1 MKIIK
6 TKFKD
11 LFIIKRPI
19 HHDNRGFLKELFEQK
34 KFKKKFIFDYFSLSK
49 KNVIRGLHIQ
59 LKKPQTKLISVING
73 KIFDVVLDCRKES
86 PTFGK
91 HFTIYISAK
100 DNTSLYI
107 PDGFAHGFCSL
118 EDNTVLYYKNS
129 NYRNKKYELGILW
142 NDKNL
147 KIKWPIK
154 KPIIS
159 LKDKKNLSFSKFLN
173 SKNFK
178 KL

>member
-11 LFIIKRPI
+11 LLIIKRPT
-19 HHDNRGFLKELFEQK
+19 HNDNRGFLKELFEQNKIK
-34 KFKKKFIFDYFSLSK
+34 KNFIFDYFSLSK
-49 KNVIRGLHIQ
+49 KNVIRGLHLQ
-59 LKKPQTKLISVING
+59 LNKPQAKLISVMTG
-73 KIFDVVLDCRKES
+73 KIFDVVLDCRKGS
-86 PTFGK
+86 PTFGR
-91 HFTIYISAK
+91 HFTINISAK

-107 PDGFAHGFCSL
+107 PEGFAHGFCSL
-118 EDNTVLYYKNS
+118 ENNTILYYKNS
-129 NYRNKKYELGILW
+129 NHRNKKYEAGILW
-142 NDKNL
+142 NDKDL

-154 KPIIS
+154 KPKIS
-159 LKDKKNLSFSKFLN
+159 LRDKKNLSFSKFLN

>member
-11 LFIIKRPI
+11 LLIIKRPT
-19 HHDNRGFLKELFEQK
+19 HNDNRGFLKELFEQNKIK
-34 KFKKKFIFDYFSLSK
+34 KNFIFDYFSLSK
-49 KNVIRGLHIQ
+49 KNVIRGLHLQ
-59 LKKPQTKLISVING
+59 LKKPQAKLISVMTG
-73 KIFDVVLDCRKES
+73 KIFDVVLDCRKGS
-86 PTFGK
+86 PTFGR
-91 HFTIYISAK
+91 HFTINISAK

-107 PDGFAHGFCSL
+107 PEGFAHGFCSL
-118 EDNTVLYYKNS
+118 ENNTILYYKNS
-129 NYRNKKYELGILW
+129 NYRNKKYEAGILW
-142 NDKNL
+142 NDKDL

-154 KPIIS
+154 KPKIS
-159 LKDKKNLSFSKFLN
+159 LRDKKNLSFSKFLN